1 MMQGIL
7 VVIEDN
13 SQDTTTTILNNVRD
27 CRHFCLFAEGAK
39 MPFFAHTGIKA
50 VDTTFLREV
59 LKRLPNVSTIRID
72 ISQGAI

>member
-1 MMQGIL
+1 MMQSFL

-39 MPFFAHTGIKA
+39 MPFFAYTGNKQ
-50 VDTTFLREV
+50 VDITSLREV
-59 LKRLPNVSTIRID
+59 LKGLPNVSTIRID
-72 ISQGAI
+72 TSQGAI